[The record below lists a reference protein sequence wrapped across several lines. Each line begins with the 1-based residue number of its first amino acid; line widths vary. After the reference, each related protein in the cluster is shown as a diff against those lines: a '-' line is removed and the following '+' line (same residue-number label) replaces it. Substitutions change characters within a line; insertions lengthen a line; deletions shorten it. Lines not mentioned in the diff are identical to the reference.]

1 MKNIA
6 LLGYM
11 SSGKTT
17 IAKMLAQKL
26 HLDAYD
32 LDQMIENEEA
42 SSVSKIFETKGELYF
57 RKREHQMLKQT
68 LHTIKS
74 SVLAL
79 GGGTPCYAGNMDLLK
94 NNNCTT
100 VYLRASV
107 DNLIQRLLQDSTRPL
122 IQGKTEAELKEFV
135 AIHVFERSYFYNQA
149 DITINTDGKSPSE
162 IVTILIQALT

>member
-11 SSGKTT
+11 STGKST
-17 IAKMLAQKL
+17 IAKILAQEL
-26 HLDAYD
+26 QLNAYD
-32 LDQMIENEEA
+32 LDQIIENEEDL
-42 SSVSKIFETKGELYF
+42 SVSKIFETKGELYF
-57 RKREHQMLKQT
+57 RKREHEILKQT
-68 LHTIKS
+68 LQTIKS

-79 GGGTPCYAGNMDLLK
+79 GGGTPCYAGNMELLK

-135 AIHVFERSYFYNQA
+135 AMHIFERSYFYNQA
-149 DITINTDGKSPSE
+149 DITINTDGKAPGE
-162 IVTILIQALT
+162 IVATLIEALT